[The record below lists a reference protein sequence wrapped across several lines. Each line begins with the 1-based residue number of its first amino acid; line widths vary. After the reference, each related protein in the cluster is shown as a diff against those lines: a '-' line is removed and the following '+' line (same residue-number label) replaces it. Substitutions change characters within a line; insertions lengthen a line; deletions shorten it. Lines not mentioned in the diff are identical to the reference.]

1 MRKFTRCI
9 AVLIVAFLLNC
20 FVQTEAAAAE
30 NKETHP
36 PAACKTVFECLDTKA
51 GKEDQLKQQQET
63 KAESSASGGSG
74 VVTFIKVLFSLGLV
88 LFLLFFLLKM
98 IQKRT
103 KNYQEGKALQSL
115 GGLNVGSN
123 RSVQMIKA
131 GSSVLVIGVGETV
144 TLLKEINEE
153 EEVKLLLS
161 SSQQETGNRLKQTSG
176 FSDVFKAQLRELSG
190 ERGDL
195 LKRLL
200 RKGKADD

>member
-30 NKETHP
+30 NKETQA

-51 GKEDQLKQQQET
+51 GKEDQAKQQQET
-63 KAESSASGGSG
+63 KAESSATGGSG

-103 KNYQEGKALQSL
+103 KNYQEGKVLQSI
-115 GGLNVGSN
+115 GGLSVGSN
-123 RSVQMIKA
+123 RSVQIIKA

-153 EEVKLLLS
+153 EEVKQLLS
-161 SSQQETGNRLKQTSG
+161 SSPQETGSRLKKTSG
-176 FSDVFKAQLRELSG
+176 FSDVFKAQLGELSG

-195 LKRLL
+195 LKRFV